1 MLTGVIARL
10 RSLWRGLRRRDQ
22 VEAEMAEEFRL
33 HLELRTADLV
43 REGLHPHEAAR
54 RARLEFGHL
63 QSHKDDARASRGLRL
78 FDELGFSWLDMKLGL
93 RMLAKYPGLSLV
105 AVVGMSVAVAIA
117 AGAFGL
123 IASLTD
129 PTLPLDQGER
139 VVSLLKG
146 DPDNADS
153 RVLHDFVQWR
163 DELQSVQHLSAYV
176 SDRRNLVIPDR
187 GVELVRIAQMTASG
201 FRVARVAPVLGRPL
215 LDEDERASAPPVIVI
230 AYEEWQRRFD
240 GDPAIL
246 GRLVRLGGTVHT
258 VVGVMPEGFGF
269 PVDHRYWV
277 PLKLDP
283 ADYESGG
290 GPSLFLFGRLADGA
304 TLERAQAELTVIGL
318 RTAAASP
325 ETREHLRP
333 RVLRYTYAYIDSPG
347 GWLMMRAVSLIISL
361 LLVVV
366 AVNVAVLVYARTATR
381 AGEIAVRT
389 ALGAS
394 RRRVVAQLFAEALV
408 LSGIAAALGLAIARA
423 GLGLFEDILV
433 ASGAELPFW
442 MTLGLSPGLVAYV
455 AGLALL
461 AGVIVG
467 VVPALKATGRRVQAG
482 LQQLSSRGSQ
492 MQLGRM
498 WAAMIVSQVAVAVAG
513 LPHAAHLAGM
523 LVQQGTAR
531 ATYPVDQFLLGYL
544 SMDRAEAPPAGEAAA
559 YRRDFELRYRHRAT
573 DLLRRLEAEPAVA
586 GATFATHFPWDGAV
600 GQVEVEGPAGR
611 TITTS
616 LISQVDV
623 DLFTVFGTPILAGRG
638 FVEGDGR
645 EGSNVAIVNR
655 AFAERVLGGGTV
667 IGRHARSVN
676 REGGAGPDEI
686 ESGPWLEIVGMVP
699 DFVATDFDLDRPD
712 PRVYQPMDLARA
724 PIPPALLALA
734 VRVREGPPAA
744 FAGRLR
750 NLTAAVDPGLQ
761 LEDLKT
767 AAEEERDSQRLNLA
781 TALLAVAV
789 TASVLLLSAAG
800 IYAMMSFTVARRRRE
815 IGIRQALGA
824 DPRRLLTGIF
834 ARASVRLGL
843 GVLSGLILAAAV
855 SWAAGDA
862 SLTGRNVALLAFAA
876 AVMVTIGFVAALG
889 PARQSLRIQ
898 PTEALKE
905 E

>member
-1 MLTGVIARL
+1 MLAGLVARV
-10 RSLWRGLRRRDQ
+10 RSLWRALRGRRELETD
-22 VEAEMAEEFRL
+22 MAEEFRL

-43 REGLHPHEAAR
+43 RLGLSPEDAAR
-54 RARLEFGHL
+54 RARLEFGHIRN
-63 QSHKDDARASRGLRL
+63 HKDDARDARGLRL
-78 FDELGFSWLDMKLGL
+78 FDQLAFSWLDVKLGL

-117 AGAFGL
+117 AGAFGF
-123 IASLTD
+123 ITSFTD
-129 PTLPLDQGER
+129 PTLPLDQDER
-139 VVSLLKG
+139 VVSILKG
-146 DPDNADS
+146 DPDNSD
-153 RVLHDFVQWR
+153 RRLLHDFVQWR
-163 DELQSVQHLSAYV
+163 DEVQSVRDLSAYT

-215 LDEDERASAPPVIVI
+215 LDDDERESAPPVIVI
-230 AYEEWQRRFD
+230 AHEEWQRRFD
-240 GDPAIL
+240 GDPGIV
-246 GRLVRLGGTVHT
+246 GRLVRLGGTVHQ

-269 PVDHRYWV
+269 PVNHRYWV

-283 ADYESGG
+283 TDYQPGG

-304 TLERAQAELTVIGL
+304 TLEQAQAELTVIGL
-318 RTAAASP
+318 RTAAA
-325 ETREHLRP
+325 ETHEHLRP
-333 RVLRYTYAYIDSPG
+333 RVLRYTHAYIDSPG

-394 RRRVVAQLFAEALV
+394 RRRIVAQLFAEALV
-408 LSGIAAALGLAIARA
+408 LSGTAAALGLAIARA
-423 GLGLFEDILV
+423 GLGLFEDMVV
-433 ASGAELPFW
+433 ASGAEPPYW

-498 WAAMIVSQVAVAVAG
+498 WAAMIVSQVAVAVAA
-513 LPHAAHLAGM
+513 LPHATHLVGM
-523 LVQQGTAR
+523 MVQRGTAQ
-531 ATYPVDQFLLGYL
+531 ATYPVDQFLRAYL
-544 SMDRAEAPPAGEAAA
+544 SMERDEAPPAAEAVA
-559 YRRDFELRYRHRAT
+559 YQRALEHRFRQRVT

-586 GATFATHFPWDGAV
+586 GATFATHFPGGGAV
-600 GQVEVEGPAGR
+600 GRIEVEGPAGR
-611 TITTS
+611 TTTTS
-616 LISQVDV
+616 LINQVDV
-623 DLFTVFGTPILAGRG
+623 NLFNLFGMPILAGRG
-638 FVEGDGR
+638 FVEGDAR

-655 AFAERVLGGGTV
+655 AFAERVLVGSTV
-667 IGRHARSVN
+667 VGHHIRLVSQGS
-676 REGGAGPDEI
+676 GAGRPDEI

-699 DFVATDFDLDRPD
+699 DFLATEFDLDLPD
-712 PRVYQPMDLARA
+712 PGVYQPMNLAQA
-724 PIPPALLALA
+724 PPPPTLLTLA
-734 VRVREGPPAA
+734 IRVREGPPAA

-750 NLTAAVDPGLQ
+750 SLTAAVDPALQ
-761 LEDLKT
+761 LHELKT
-767 AAEEERDSQRLNLA
+767 ATEVERDEQRLNLA
-781 TALLAVAV
+781 MALLAVAV
-789 TASVLLLSAAG
+789 TGSVLLLSAAG

-824 DPRRLLTGIF
+824 DPRRLLAGIF
-834 ARASVRLGL
+834 SRASAQLGL
-843 GVLSGLILAAAV
+843 GVLTGLVLAVAV
-855 SWAAGDA
+855 SWAGG
-862 SLTGRNVALLAFAA
+862 SYLLTGRGVALVALAVAL
-876 AVMVTIGFVAALG
+876 MVTIGLLAALG
-889 PARQSLRIQ
+889 PARRGLAVQ